1 MLIDDDVLMI
11 KYLKQL
17 IKWEEYGVRVVAS
30 SYSSV
35 KALGQ
40 FEDVMPDIVITD
52 IGLPQING
60 LELVEKFRSMK
71 PDIRVIFLTCHED
84 FSYAQKAINLD
95 ADNYLIKDS
104 LTTSQLE
111 ESLRKSVKMA
121 DENSKSSEKNAYNV
135 ILTRNNDLIKL
146 TLLER
151 LLKMQNKDTI
161 LTYAKSIGIHWEH
174 SSFLIGIGH
183 ISYASL
189 VEKYNYHDYKVI
201 MYSIYKI
208 AEELAEKFIGI
219 TVFNNQENLVYLINY
234 QQTIKYN
241 IQKYLRQYL
250 TELYEKCNELLK
262 VQIRFIYNQ
271 ASLELDQIGASYK
284 KMIDSKYNFYY
295 SESTIESWNL
305 KSENAFFHSPVDKLL
320 EHEMKNLFFSVKE
333 KEEEL
338 LEKSITTI
346 STEAKNRHLH
356 PIEVIELCS
365 QHIRKIELQYGS
377 SKMDE
382 DFYKCLRS
390 TLSLF
395 DTLKLMK
402 GKLKKL
408 IKEKGTVNQSIEAEP
423 KLKLKAINIFI
434 ADHLSESISSVDVAA
449 FLYMNSSYF
458 SRYFKRLTG
467 ENFTDYVHRY
477 KIEAA
482 RKMLEYTEETIEE
495 IALKCGYSERTY
507 FSKVFKK
514 YMGMTPRDFRLKAN

>member
-17 IKWEEYGVRVVAS
+17 IKWEDYGVRVVAS

-35 KALGQ
+35 KALGL

-84 FSYAQKAINLD
+84 FSYAQRAINLD

-111 ESLRKSVKMA
+111 ECVRKSVKIA
-121 DENSKSSEKNAYNV
+121 DEKSKSSDKNAYNE
-135 ILTRNNDLIKL
+135 ILTKNNDLIKL

-151 LLKMQNKDTI
+151 LIKMENKETL
-161 LTYAKSIGIHWEH
+161 LTYANSIGIRWEH

-183 ISYASL
+183 ISYSSL
-189 VEKYNYHDYKVI
+189 LEKYNYQDYQVI
-201 MYSIYKI
+201 LYSIYNI
-208 AEELAEKFIGI
+208 AEELAKKFTGI
-219 TVFNNQENLVYLINY
+219 TVFNNQEYLVFLINF
-234 QQTIKYN
+234 QLNIKYN
-241 IQKYLRQYL
+241 VQKYLRQYL
-250 TELYEKCNELLK
+250 TELYEKCNEVLN

-271 ASLELDQIGASYK
+271 ASLELDQIGVSYK
-284 KMIDSKYNFYY
+284 KMIHSKYDFYY
-295 SESTIESWNL
+295 SESTIENWNP
-305 KSENAFFHSPVDKLL
+305 KIDKAFFHSPVNKLL
-320 EHEMKNLFFSVKE
+320 EHEMQNLLYSVKE
-333 KEEEL
+333 KDEEL
-338 LEKSITTI
+338 LEKSITAI
-346 STEAKNRHLH
+346 SMEAKNRNLL
-356 PIEVIELCS
+356 PLEMIELCS

-382 DFYKCLRS
+382 DFYTCLRS
-390 TLSLF
+390 TLSFF
-395 DTLKLMK
+395 DTLKLFK
-402 GKLKKL
+402 GKIKK
-408 IKEKGTVNQSIEAEP
+408 IIEEKGNVNQSVESEP
-423 KLKLKAINIFI
+423 KLKAINSFI
-434 ADHLSESISSVDVAA
+434 ADHLSENISSVDVAE

-467 ENFTDYVHRY
+467 ENFTDYIHRY

-495 IALKCGYSERTY
+495 VALKCGYSERTY

-514 YMGMTPRDFRLKAN
+514 YMGMTPRDFRLKVN